1 MHVAEG
7 AMHSSEFLQVVGVL
21 WELPKVSSY
30 VFAPYKWLPWVRSR
44 IERTSSCLTCVA
56 FNVFFCVFFNY
67 FEVSSCPILV
77 ICDHLF
83 KQSFQVPGFVLCAPD
98 HRGLSLNKVAN
109 PFEHTLM
116 VSVKLDVL
124 IIGIRE
130 GEQITNLNWLRYIQR
145 PLFKSKILNEKTSY
159 LEFWFFIR
167 FFISVMLWDYCKCHS
182 WRGKKNS

>member
-1 MHVAEG
+1 MFFF
-7 AMHSSEFLQVVGVL
+7 FL
-21 WELPKVSSY
+21 
-30 VFAPYKWLPWVRSR
+30 
-44 IERTSSCLTCVA
+44 
-56 FNVFFCVFFNY
+56 NY

-77 ICDHLF
+77 ICDDLF

-130 GEQITNLNWLRYIQR
+130 GEQITNLN
-145 PLFKSKILNEKTSY
+145 
-159 LEFWFFIR
+159 
-167 FFISVMLWDYCKCHS
+167 
-182 WRGKKNS
+182 